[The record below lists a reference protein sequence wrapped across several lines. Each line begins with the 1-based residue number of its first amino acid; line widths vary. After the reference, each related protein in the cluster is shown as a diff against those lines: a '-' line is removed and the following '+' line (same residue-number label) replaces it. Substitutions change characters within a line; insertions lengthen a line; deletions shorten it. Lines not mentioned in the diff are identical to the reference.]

1 MGLLNKDTNPVVTH
15 AITSNDKFVEMK
27 TKLDSLVNNAEAD
40 LLRLEDENFAVKAQK
55 DYLDRLNLKEE
66 QKNIEN
72 KMYVEKQLNEG
83 IEKLRDNQGRLQEL
97 RSDASRTSETY
108 SKLKSSWEDLS
119 IRDKSKNLL
128 KDIDGNLEEEAS
140 KLSSKHF

>member
-97 RSDASRTSETY
+97 RSDASRTSDTY